1 MKRLAGYTAII
12 LGTLTVIILLW
23 EFRGAILLFLLSLV
37 VAAAVRPIHNYV
49 RQYGL
54 PSSLALVL
62 IYTIGLTI
70 IGTLF
75 YTISGLL
82 LRDLQQISNDF
93 ALTYEQ
99 IKLEW
104 PKGNAF
110 QQTVAEQLPPP
121 LDFYKAL
128 AGEEGIVLFGTLI
141 DVTSIIFTIL
151 GQVLIILVLSIYW
164 SADRARFERLW
175 LSLLQAEQRVQAREV
190 WREMEEEVGAYLR
203 GELVQGFLAGLFLG
217 FGYWLLGLNYGTT
230 LAVLGALV
238 WLVPLV
244 GGVLAVIPVF
254 LVGLSSNVVVA
265 VAAATYTLIVFLAL
279 ELVIEGQLFDRQR
292 YSSLLL
298 VLGMIMLATDF
309 GLLGL
314 IVAPPLMVAIQ
325 ILFNALLVQ
334 KSVVGAAAAARP
346 QRQLVDLKE
355 RIAVVKKKM
364 AELELD
370 EPSSPETASLLERL
384 TKLVEEADETL
395 PPLKVEP
402 AVAPSGV
409 PTG

>member
-1 MKRLAGYTAII
+1 MKHLASYTAIV
-12 LGTLTVIILLW
+12 LGTLMVILLLW

-54 PSSLALVL
+54 SSTLALVL
-62 IYTIGLTI
+62 IYAIGLTI
-70 IGTLF
+70 LGVSF

-82 LRDLQQISNDF
+82 LNDLEQISNDF

-104 PKGNAF
+104 PKGNGF

-128 AGEEGIVLFGTLI
+128 AGEEGVALFGTLF
-141 DVTSIIFTIL
+141 DMSSVLFTIL
-151 GQVLIILVLSIYW
+151 GQILIILVLSIYW

-175 LSLLQAEQRVQAREV
+175 LSLLPAEQRVRAREV
-190 WREMEEEVGAYLR
+190 WREMEEEIGAYLR
-203 GELVQGFLAGLFLG
+203 SELVQGFLAGLFLG
-217 FGYWLLGLNYGTT
+217 FGYWLLGLPYTT
-230 LAVLGALV
+230 MLALFGALV

-254 LVGLSSNVVVA
+254 LVGLSSNLVVA
-265 VAAATYTLIVFLAL
+265 VAAAAYTMIVFLAL
-279 ELVIEGQLFDRQR
+279 ELVIERQLFDRQR

-298 VLGMIMLATDF
+298 ILGMIMLATDF

-325 ILFNALLVQ
+325 IFFNALLVQ
-334 KSVVGAAAAARP
+334 KSVAGAAAAARP
-346 QRQLVDLKE
+346 QQRLVDLKE
-355 RIAVVKKKM
+355 RLAVVKEKL
-364 AELELD
+364 AELERA
-370 EPSSPETASLLERL
+370 EAPSPETASLLERL
-384 TKLVEEADETL
+384 AKLMNEADETL
-395 PPLKVEP
+395 PPPLEAEP
-402 AVAPSGV
+402 V
-409 PTG
+409 PTS